1 MKKNKIIVIDI
12 LIIACIIFII
22 FAGVRFLNDRS
33 YTMISAAAA
42 VLSCIPFYLSYD
54 MKNKGV
60 MDIVLV
66 SVMVSVIVA
75 GRFVFAVTPFF
86 KPVTALVIITGF
98 YLGKES
104 GFVTGSVSALISNMM
119 FGQGPWT
126 PFQMLVW
133 GMTGFIAGF
142 FADRKITDS
151 KVFLVFY
158 SALAGML
165 FSMSMDVWTVISIDG
180 KFDIYRYKA
189 AFITSVPVMMIYIFS
204 DIVFMFALKKSMGKR
219 FLRIKNKYGS
229 F

>member
-1 MKKNKIIVIDI
+1 MKKNKIIITDI
-12 LIIACIIFII
+12 IIIAGIIFII
-22 FAGVRFLNDRS
+22 FAGVKFLNDRS

-54 MKNKGV
+54 MKDKGV
-60 MDIVLV
+60 VDIVLV
-66 SVMVSVIVA
+66 SVMISLIVA

-104 GFVTGSVSALISNMM
+104 GFVTGSISALISNMM

-126 PFQMLVW
+126 PFQMFVW
-133 GMTGFIAGF
+133 GMTGFIAGL

-151 KVFLVFY
+151 KVFLVIY
-158 SALAGML
+158 SVLAGVL

-180 KFDIYRYKA
+180 KFDIDRYKVA
-189 AFITSVPVMMIYIFS
+189 LITSVPVMIIYIVS
-204 DIVFMFALKKSMGKR
+204 DIVFLIALKKSMGKR
-219 FLRIKNKYGS
+219 FVRIKNKYGS
-229 F
+229 Y